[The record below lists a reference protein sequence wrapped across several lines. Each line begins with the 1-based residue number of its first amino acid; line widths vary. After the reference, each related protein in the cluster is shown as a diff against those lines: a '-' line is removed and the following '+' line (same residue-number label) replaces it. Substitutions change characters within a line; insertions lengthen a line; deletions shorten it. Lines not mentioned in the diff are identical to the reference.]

1 MGQGTDLIDKGRVVL
16 GSTIS
21 ASGSNSKEELISRVN
36 SLPWFHQ
43 IDLGNGIITPG
54 RTSIDHLRAVADVFF
69 DTSLAGKSVLDIG
82 CYDGFFSFEAK
93 RRGARRVLATDYF
106 MWKYDPRVREA
117 FEIARDLVAP
127 DLEDKVID
135 VSDLTLET
143 VGKFDI
149 VLFSGVFY
157 HLRHPFLV
165 LEQIAVL
172 VTETLIVETHLD
184 AMEIARPAMVM
195 YPGTELNN
203 DPTNWWGPN
212 TACVT
217 AMLRDVG
224 FVRVD
229 FQPNPNHTVNRG
241 IFHGRR

>member
-1 MGQGTDLIDKGRVVL
+1 L
-16 GSTIS
+16 GSSID
-21 ASGSNSKEELISRVN
+21 ASSPASKEALIKRVN

-43 IDLGNGIITPG
+43 IDLGNGIVTPG

-69 DTSLAGKSVLDIG
+69 DTSIAGKSVLDIG

-93 RRGARRVLATDYF
+93 RRGASRVLATDYF
-106 MWKYDPRVREA
+106 MWKHDPRVRES
-117 FEIARDLVAP
+117 FETARDAVAP

-135 VSDLTLET
+135 LSDLNVET

-157 HLRHPFLV
+157 HLRHPLLV
-165 LEQIAVL
+165 LEQIAAL
-172 VTETLIVETHLD
+172 ATETLVVETHLD

-195 YPGTELNN
+195 YPGAELNN

-212 TACVT
+212 PACVT
-217 AMLRDVG
+217 AMLLDVG
-224 FVRVD
+224 FARVD